1 MAESES
7 KTQPESPSTE
17 NKSGQNGSGANG
29 AGDPQA
35 QGQLRLLAQYV
46 KDLSFENPSAPQ
58 SLNTAKDG
66 PKIDVSVDVQ
76 ANRRSNTEF
85 EVQLK
90 LSASA
95 KKEEET
101 VFIVELVYAGLF
113 QMTNIPE
120 DQLQPIV
127 LVECPRLIFPFAR
140 RVLAD
145 ATRDGGFPPLLI
157 DPIDFVGLYQQQM
170 AAQQQQAETPQTE
183 TKS

>member
-7 KTQPESPSTE
+7 KTEPGNQTDNQSP
-17 NKSGQNGSGANG
+17 QNGSGGNG
-29 AGDPQA
+29 AAAAQA

-46 KDLSFENPSAPQ
+46 KDLSFENPSAPD
-58 SLNTAKDG
+58 SLNAVKDG

-90 LSASA
+90 LSATA
-95 KKEEET
+95 KKEEDT
-101 VFIVELVYAGLF
+101 VFIAELVYAGLF

-120 DQLQPIV
+120 EQLQPIV

-170 AAQQQQAETPQTE
+170 MAQQKQAEVAQAE
-183 TKS
+183 S

>member
-1 MAESES
+1 MAESDTKTES
-7 KTQPESPSTE
+7 GNTPESPAA
-17 NKSGQNGSGANG
+17 QNGSGENG
-29 AGDPQA
+29 AQA
-35 QGQLRLLAQYV
+35 GQSQGQLRLLAQYT
-46 KDLSFENPSAPQ
+46 KDLSFENPSAPE
-58 SLNTAKDG
+58 SLSAAQDG

-76 ANRRSNTEF
+76 AHRRSNTEF
-85 EVQLK
+85 EVSLK
-90 LSASA
+90 LSATA
-95 KKEEET
+95 KKGEDT

-120 DQLQPIV
+120 EQLQPIV

-170 AAQQQQAETPQTE
+170 LAQQKQAEEAQA
-183 TKS
+183 KS